1 MTRMPPR
8 ERLLDLGTL
17 VLFGLIFGALCVT
30 SYTQKSATFDE
41 PVHLFAGYAALAEGD
56 HRVDPTHPPAGRLW
70 AALPLLWTDEPAISL
85 EQIDAMRGRDWLFR
99 TTTASRDF
107 MYVDNDGDRLLYAA
121 RFMVVLLGVV
131 LGALIYRWTHETLG
145 VVPARWVLI
154 FYALTP
160 TLLAHASLVTTDVA
174 VTLSIV
180 ATLYCLWRVVERPT
194 PGWMVA
200 TGLASGL
207 AITTKFSGVMVL
219 PMLAVLIIV
228 SVRNRHSPMTWRSA
242 AALAGVTGVMTL
254 AVVWA
259 MYGFRYTPSA
269 STEWVFHV
277 DRLPHVQDH
286 FGQWLGV
293 FQWVDTHHLLP
304 NAFTHGLLYS
314 QAAVAQLPA
323 YLAGQYSDTGWWY
336 YFPLAFLIKT
346 PVVLLTL
353 FIAGLGVLAVRRQD
367 GAPLI
372 AWFLIVPIVIILG
385 VAMWSGINIGVRHIL
400 PMYPLVAMVAGV
412 AAAALWKTRRRAV
425 RICLPVLTTAWAV
438 QVSVIHPDYLTY
450 FNRLI
455 GGPANGHEYLTD
467 SNLDWGQDLKPL
479 KAWMDE
485 TGVTHINLAY
495 FGISDPAYYGINWTP
510 LPGSGISA
518 TSASRPQLPGYVA
531 ISATV
536 QSGVYLPRR
545 WRLFYR
551 AFRDQEP
558 VAVIGNSIRVYRVDR
573 WPEPPHRP
581 WTDARLAATRGL
593 ADSLI
598 EWGWH
603 SHAARHLEDYLEQ
616 RPDDIGAL
624 AKLTTAYV
632 ALDRVDAALRAVD
645 RTRDRLPDHPAVHDL
660 RGRVLAAQGRLSDAM
675 RSFERS
681 VALDPAWQAP
691 RDALRAIER
700 AGGGGG
706 TELGAT

>member
-1 MTRMPPR
+1 MSGEIHRT
-8 ERLLDLGTL
+8 RLLDSGAL
-17 VLFGLIFGALCVT
+17 VLFGVIFTALCVS
-30 SYTQKSATFDE
+30 SYVQKSATFDE

-56 HRVDPTHPPAGRLW
+56 HRVDPTHPPAARLW

-121 RFMVVLLGVV
+121 RFMIVLLGVALGV
-131 LGALIYRWTHETLG
+131 LLHRWARDTLG
-145 VVPARWVLI
+145 VAPARWVLT
-154 FYALTP
+154 FYTLTP
-160 TLLAHASLVTTDVA
+160 SILAHASLVTTDIA
-174 VTLSIV
+174 VTLCVV
-180 ATLYCLWRVVERPT
+180 ATLYAFWRVVQRPT
-194 PGWMVA
+194 LGWMVA
-200 TGLASGL
+200 TGLAAGF
-207 AITTKFSGVMVL
+207 AVTTKFSGVMVL

-228 SVRNRHSPMTWRSA
+228 SVRSRQSAMTWRSA
-242 AALAGVTGVMTL
+242 GALVIITGAMTL

-259 MYGFRYTPSA
+259 MYGFRYAPSA
-269 STEWVFHV
+269 STSWVFHV
-277 DRLPHVQDH
+277 DRLPHVQQH
-286 FGQWLGV
+286 FGGWLGL

-323 YLAGQYSDTGWWY
+323 YLAGQYSETGWWY
-336 YFPLAFLIKT
+336 YFPLAFVIKT
-346 PVVLLTL
+346 PVVLLL
-353 FIAGLGVLAVRRQD
+353 VFFAGLGILARRRPL
-367 GAPLI
+367 GAPLFT
-372 AWFLIVPIVIILG
+372 WFLIVPIVVVLG
-385 VAMWSGINIGVRHIL
+385 LAMLSGINIGVRHIL
-400 PMYPLVAMVAGV
+400 PMYPFVTIVAGV
-412 AAAALWKTRRRAV
+412 AAAALWGARRRAL
-425 RICLPVLTTAWAV
+425 RFALPVATAAWAL
-438 QVSVIHPDYLTY
+438 QVGAIHPDYLTY
-450 FNRLI
+450 FNRVI

-479 KAWMDE
+479 KAWMDAS
-485 TGVTHINLAY
+485 GITHINLAY
-495 FGISDPAYYGINWTP
+495 FGITDPAYYGINWTP

-518 TSASRPQLPGYVA
+518 TRGSRPELPGYVA
-531 ISATV
+531 ISATI

-551 AFRDQEP
+551 AFRDLEP
-558 VAVIGNSIRVYRVDR
+558 VAVIGNSIRIYRVDR

-581 WTDARLAATRGL
+581 WTETRLAATRGL

-603 SHAARHLEDYLEQ
+603 SHAARHLEDYLQQ

-632 ALDRVDAALRAVD
+632 ALDQLDTALQAVD
-645 RTRDRLPDHPAVHDL
+645 RTRRRLPDHPAVHDL
-660 RGRVLAAQGRLSDAM
+660 RGRLLAAQGRISDAV

-681 VALDPAWQAP
+681 VALDPEWQAP

-700 AGGGGG
+700 AGGGGDPF
-706 TELGAT
+706 GAV